1 MDTEKCRALLAV
13 LEAGSLSAAAE
24 KLDYTPSGLS
34 RMMAALEQE
43 LGFPLLSR
51 SHNGVQPTRACRTLL
66 PTLRELTHWSA
77 LLEAQAA
84 DIRGVETGTIA
95 VGCVYGAY
103 YGWLSRCIARFCEVY
118 PGIEVQVLQGNSSQ
132 LTRAV
137 SEHTADFCIT
147 SFREGDFDWI
157 PLYAD
162 PMVAWLPP
170 EHPLA
175 GGRTFPLAAFAS
187 IEDICRALRQLHVPK
202 VLTSLLLLTFRYIS
216 VLLDEA
222 AIMTDAYRL
231 RAPGQKGVH
240 ISAWGSFLGQ
250 LLLRS
255 MDRATALYE
264 SMELRG
270 YHGEFHYAQGR
281 PSSRASWPFAIGC
294 AALIV
299 LARLYNLPV
308 LLGGLFA

>member
-1 MDTEKCRALLAV
+1 MDKLAKAQHELRQMDELAAGTSVIHRLHPLSKLAVTAAYIALVVSFPKYDLTGLVVMLLYPVLAFQLAGLRIRDCFYKLRVVLPLVCAVGLANPFFDRAPYLYFGSVAVSGGGISMLTLMMKGIFCLMASFLLA
-13 LEAGSLSAAAE
+13 S
-24 KLDYTPSGLS
+24 T
-34 RMMAALEQE
+34 
-43 LGFPLLSR
+43 
-51 SHNGVQPTRACRTLL
+51 T
-66 PTLRELTHWSA
+66 
-77 LLEAQAA
+77 
-84 DIRGVETGTIA
+84 
-95 VGCVYGAY
+95 
-103 YGWLSRCIARFCEVY
+103 
-118 PGIEVQVLQGNSSQ
+118 
-132 LTRAV
+132 
-137 SEHTADFCIT
+137 
-147 SFREGDFDWI
+147 
-157 PLYAD
+157 
-162 PMVAWLPP
+162 
-170 EHPLA
+170 
-175 GGRTFPLAAFAS
+175 S
-187 IEDICRALRQLHVPK
+187 IEDICCALRQLHVPK

-299 LARLYNLPV
+299 LARLYNLPA

>member
-1 MDTEKCRALLAV
+1 MNQAERAGRELRAMDDLAAQDSFLHRLSPLSKLFVTIFYLAVVVSFPRYRLTALVWMALFPVAGYQLAGIALRTCFQKLRLVLPLVCAVGLLNPIFDRQIVAQLGTLAVSGGVVSMLTLVMKGVFCLLASF
-13 LEAGSLSAAAE
+13 LL
-24 KLDYTPSGLS
+24 
-34 RMMAALEQE
+34 MA
-43 LGFPLLSR
+43 
-51 SHNGVQPTRACRTLL
+51 TT
-66 PTLRELTHWSA
+66 
-77 LLEAQAA
+77 
-84 DIRGVETGTIA
+84 TI
-95 VGCVYGAY
+95 
-103 YGWLSRCIARFCEVY
+103 E
-118 PGIEVQVLQGNSSQ
+118 E
-132 LTRAV
+132 
-137 SEHTADFCIT
+137 
-147 SFREGDFDWI
+147 
-157 PLYAD
+157 
-162 PMVAWLPP
+162 
-170 EHPLA
+170 
-175 GGRTFPLAAFAS
+175 
-187 IEDICRALRQLHVPK
+187 ICRALRQLHLPK
-202 VLTSLLLLTFRYIS
+202 TITSLLLTFRYIG
-216 VLLDEA
+216 VLLSEVSVMQEA
-222 AIMTDAYRL
+222 YSL

>member
-1 MDTEKCRALLAV
+1 MSDHLA
-13 LEAGSLSAAAE
+13 
-24 KLDYTPSGLS
+24 
-34 RMMAALEQE
+34 
-43 LGFPLLSR
+43 
-51 SHNGVQPTRACRTLL
+51 
-66 PTLRELTHWSA
+66 TLREKRRKA
-77 LLEAQAA
+77 LEGGGPKRIEAQHAK
-84 DIRGVETGTIA
+84 GKLT
-95 VGCVYGAY
+95 
-103 YGWLSRCIARFCEVY
+103 ARER
-118 PGIEVQVLQGNSSQ
+118 L
-132 LTRAV
+132 
-137 SEHTADFCIT
+137 
-147 SFREGDFDWI
+147 
-157 PLYAD
+157 
-162 PMVAWLPP
+162 
-170 EHPLA
+170 
-175 GGRTFPLAAFAS
+175 
-187 IEDICRALRQLHVPK
+187 
-202 VLTSLLLLTFRYIS
+202 S

-281 PSSRASWPFAIGC
+281 PSSRASWLFAIGC